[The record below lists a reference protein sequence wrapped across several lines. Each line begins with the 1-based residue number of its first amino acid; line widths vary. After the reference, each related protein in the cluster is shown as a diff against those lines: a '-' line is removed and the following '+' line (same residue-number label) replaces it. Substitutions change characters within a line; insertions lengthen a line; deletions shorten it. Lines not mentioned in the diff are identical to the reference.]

1 MKELDKV
8 KTAVKEILDS
18 EITGYKLAKI
28 AGITESM
35 VSRYRKGEN
44 QIENMTLGT
53 VEKLLKV
60 KDQNWIS

>member
-60 KDQNWIS
+60 KDQN